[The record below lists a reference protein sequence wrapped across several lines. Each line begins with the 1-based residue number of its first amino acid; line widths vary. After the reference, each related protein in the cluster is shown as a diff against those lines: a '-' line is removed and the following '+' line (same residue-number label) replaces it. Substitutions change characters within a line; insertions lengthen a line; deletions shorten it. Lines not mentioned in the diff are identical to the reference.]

1 MQREKHKKVELLKL
15 NKMKR
20 NIYSGLNYSTKQV
33 NRNFRIKIAG
43 LGINKLVGVA
53 GLIAAVGIE
62 LANRLLQRAFECLDD
77 VCYCKLRR
85 GLKVSFYCK

>member
-1 MQREKHKKVELLKL
+1 
-15 NKMKR
+15 MKR
-20 NIYSGLNYSTKQV
+20 NIYSGLNYTTQQV